1 LKRHIT
7 PDELAQC
14 LAIGETLAKMVAS
27 LIRYLARSDYK
38 DRGRFS
44 LGPPNPDTGTKRSGT
59 KGPGTQGR
67 ETKGPETK
75 GPGTQGPT
83 D

>member
-38 DRGRFS
+38 DRGRFN
-44 LGPPNPDTGTKRSGT
+44 LGPPNPDTGTK
-59 KGPGTQGR
+59 
-67 ETKGPETK
+67 GPETNGPRTK